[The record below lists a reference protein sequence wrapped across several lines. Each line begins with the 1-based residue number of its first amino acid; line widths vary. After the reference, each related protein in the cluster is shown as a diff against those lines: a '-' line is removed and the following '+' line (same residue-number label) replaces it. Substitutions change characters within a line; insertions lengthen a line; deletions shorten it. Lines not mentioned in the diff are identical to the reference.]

1 MSRDPSLERNK
12 TPVTGKTE
20 PTTARCLSASLLP
33 YTGPVVLIGVISS
46 RIVCKHITHW
56 TNLMKPSWKL
66 DPPLE
71 NTLSISSFQLSC
83 FQPPEKAMFSSQ
95 FVARM
100 DTVHTGLEMALVF
113 VPGHLRVALT
123 MISYD
128 VFGYCTLTDVSSI
141 VSTMPS
147 SSGVTSIC
155 SLGFRDDASFEGA
168 ASETRY
174 LRSSS
179 QAGFGRTGS
188 FTTTSRF
195 QSCFLCRHA
204 LV

>member
-1 MSRDPSLERNK
+1 MSRNPSLERNK
-12 TPVTGKTE
+12 ILVTAKTK
-20 PTTARCLSASLLP
+20 PTTAHSLSALLP
-33 YTGPVVLIGVISS
+33 YTGPVVLVGATSPRV
-46 RIVCKHITHW
+46 VCKRITHW

-71 NTLSISSFQLSC
+71 NILSISSFQLSC
-83 FQPPEKAMFSSQ
+83 FQPPEKAMLSSQ

-100 DTVHTGLEMALVF
+100 DTVHTGSEMALVF
-113 VPGHLRVALT
+113 APGHFRVALT
-123 MISYD
+123 MISCG
-128 VFGYCTLTDVSSI
+128 VCGYGTLTDVSSI
-141 VSTMPS
+141 VSTMS
-147 SSGVTSIC
+147 SNSGITPIC
-155 SLGFRDDASFEGA
+155 SLGFREYASFEGA

-179 QAGFGRTGS
+179 QAGFGCTGS

-195 QSCFLCRHA
+195 QSCFLCHHV